1 MSDRD
6 RPNGLF
12 DIFNVVEGGK
22 NSIKSINIIKMID
35 MIRIARIISLV
46 MRGWIVCE
54 TPRRAAS
61 KISPTPKI
69 TIPCKINR
77 LSAFCPL
84 RLDIYGPQI

>member
-54 TPRRAAS
+54 TPRRAAF
-61 KISPTPKI
+61 KISRTPKI
-69 TIPCKINR
+69 IILCKIKV
-77 LSAFCPL
+77 LGAFWPL
-84 RLDIYGPQI
+84 KLDILGPPI